1 MGRNQRATKGQVV
14 IPSKPQEP
22 PKPIGPPSPPK
33 VAGEF
38 SKWALEK
45 GIVKKEAGAWGT
57 AAKVMGGVALG
68 AGGLAAVSHAADI
81 KKKVKAEKPFLKY
94 MKKTPVKQML
104 GTGSR
109 GMGAAM
115 QKYRRA
121 AFE

>member
-14 IPSKPQEP
+14 IPSIPQEP
-22 PKPIGPPSPPK
+22 PPPIGPPSPPK
-33 VAGEF
+33 VAGES

-45 GIVKKEAGAWGT
+45 GIVKGT